1 MGVSPAEN
9 EHSWQKEMQTNS
21 QIQGSF
27 VGSTPLVLRELVLK
41 PHRQSSGIRVG
52 EVHWGLRQ
60 EKICMQAK

>member
-9 EHSWQKEMQTNS
+9 EHSRQKEMQTNS

-41 PHRQSSGIRVG
+41 PHRQSSGIRG
-52 EVHWGLRQ
+52 WGSPLGSQ
-60 EKICMQAK
+60 TGKDLYAS